1 MEGFDRDRTIE
12 DVTAWIRDFFAQ
24 NGPGC
29 KAVLGISGGKD
40 STVTGAILVRA
51 LGKERVFG
59 VLMPQG
65 QQKDLDMA
73 ILAARTLEIA
83 YTCIDIGPCVEE
95 LTGKIAAHLAVPL
108 SRQTK
113 LNLPPRVRM
122 ATLYA
127 VSQSM
132 NGRVANTSNLSEA
145 WVGYST
151 RYGDGAGDFS
161 PLSCL
166 TVGEVKEIGR
176 ALGLLPCLIDKPPA
190 DGLTGTTDE
199 ANLGFSYAVLDAYIR
214 TGVCKDQK
222 IKARIDDLHRKNK
235 FKRELMPAFPYA
247 GPIRAQA
254 E

>member
-1 MEGFDRDRTIE
+1 
-12 DVTAWIRDFFAQ
+12 
-24 NGPGC
+24 
-29 KAVLGISGGKD
+29 
-40 STVTGAILVRA
+40 
-51 LGKERVFG
+51 
-59 VLMPQG
+59 
-65 QQKDLDMA
+65 
-73 ILAARTLEIA
+73 
-83 YTCIDIGPCVEE
+83 
-95 LTGKIAAHLAVPL
+95 
-108 SRQTK
+108 
-113 LNLPPRVRM
+113 M

-222 IKARIDDLHRKNK
+222 IKARIDELHRKNK